1 MDKMTKKRF
10 KHLFNEDG
18 EDYILDRHHKFEM
31 VDLCMECGEQL
42 TDMFNELEKEKE
54 YWKDKALHKEL
65 IQINK
70 KYYEVWFYQEN
81 GFASTSYSIKSFKNK
96 EKAIEYAERMEKEDK
111 DALYRVCE
119 REFDD

>member
-1 MDKMTKKRF
+1 MTKKRF
-10 KHLFNEDG
+10 HYWVDEDG
-18 EDYILDRHHKFEM
+18 EDYILDRHHEFEM
-31 VDLCMECGEQL
+31 VDLCMPCGKQVTNML
-42 TDMFNELEKEKE
+42 NELEKEKE

-65 IQINK
+65 IQTNK

-81 GFASTSYSIKSFKNK
+81 GFASTSYPIKSFKNK

>member
-1 MDKMTKKRF
+1 MTKKRF

-18 EDYILDRHHKFEM
+18 EDYILDKHHEFEM

-65 IQINK
+65 I
-70 KYYEVWFYQEN
+70 
-81 GFASTSYSIKSFKNK
+81 
-96 EKAIEYAERMEKEDK
+96 
-111 DALYRVCE
+111 
-119 REFDD
+119 